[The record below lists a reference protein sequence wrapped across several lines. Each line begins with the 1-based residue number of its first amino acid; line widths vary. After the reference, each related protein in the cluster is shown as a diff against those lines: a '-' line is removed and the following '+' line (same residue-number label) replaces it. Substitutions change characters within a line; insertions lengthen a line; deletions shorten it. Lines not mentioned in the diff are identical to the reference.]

1 MKLRHNSKQVS
12 AGMRGSLADS
22 NGPTL
27 NLPITKEAKGTAASQ
42 STSF

>member
-22 NGPTL
+22 NGSDSQPSDY
-27 NLPITKEAKGTAASQ
+27 KGTAASQ

>member
-1 MKLRHNSKQVS
+1 MKLRHNNKQVS
-12 AGMRGSLADS
+12 PGMRGSLADS

-27 NLPITKEAKGTAASQ
+27 SLAITKEAKGTAASQ